1 MKKLWIMF
9 VVMCLSACS
18 QTSFKGNSYILS
30 STIDKMPITLVFSDK
45 ENRFFGKAVNNYFGT
60 YETSGNQLTLS
71 QVGST
76 MMMGAPEEMVAERT
90 YFQELSQVRKFRIT
104 DKYLVLIMEN
114 GKELLFEKNGKVD
127 EKTIDT
133 SK

>member
-1 MKKLWIMF
+1 MKKLWIML
-9 VVMCLSACS
+9 VVMCLSACT
-18 QTSFKGNSYILS
+18 QISFKGNSYVLS

-71 QVGST
+71 QAGST
-76 MMMGAPEEMVAERT
+76 MMMGAPEEMAAERT